1 MDRNNLTRA
10 QWFEEVILLTEMLND
25 EIRNDSR
32 DIEELCCEPEIRTL
46 TVKIDIDGATFYF
59 LEFQVGCFSE
69 SERLNPD
76 RIAYRIRR
84 SITRY
89 ARIISDLDRF
99 SERNSKANH
108 PNVIFVD
115 EFPGDPGFYG
125 SDLDDDLDCDY
136 ID

>member
-1 MDRNNLTRA
+1 MDKNNLTRA
-10 QWFEEVILLTEMLND
+10 QWFEEVVLLTESLND
-25 EIRNDSR
+25 EIRDDSR

-59 LEFQVGCFSE
+59 LEFQVGYFPE
-69 SERLNPD
+69 DERLNPE

-89 ARIISDLDRF
+89 ARIVGDLDRF
-99 SERNSKANH
+99 SARNGRVDHSK
-108 PNVIFVD
+108 VIYVD
-115 EFPGDPGFYG
+115 EIPGGPDFYG
-125 SDLDDDLDCDY
+125 SDLVDDFDCDY